1 MNDLLRDKI
10 TCSTTAVPR
19 RLFHDGSHFDS
30 QHNLLCKVI
39 KLSVIPA
46 VPGWDYVQGSQ
57 VQYAFILLRSRH
69 TLLMTSCQIATSNEG
84 PESILTVQL
93 IRKDGNLSARF
104 VCLGIQKLL
113 LGMTYIFLLL
123 DLMAL
128 IHESFRIEGLQLF
141 FRNTGR
147 LLLLVNLPLT
157 HQR

>member
-1 MNDLLRDKI
+1 
-10 TCSTTAVPR
+10 
-19 RLFHDGSHFDS
+19 
-30 QHNLLCKVI
+30 
-39 KLSVIPA
+39 
-46 VPGWDYVQGSQ
+46 
-57 VQYAFILLRSRH
+57 
-69 TLLMTSCQIATSNEG
+69 MTSCQIATSNEG

-104 VCLGIQKLL
+104 VCLEIQKLL